1 MTTATGNIIQFV
13 APKLDNE
20 RIHEYHLSEM
30 NRAELKDIVFEELKQ
45 VVSNVLPHDHT
56 DEDIQILG
64 EIFNEILNENEGA
77 EAPTSK

>member
-1 MTTATGNIIQFV
+1 
-13 APKLDNE
+13 
-20 RIHEYHLSEM
+20 M